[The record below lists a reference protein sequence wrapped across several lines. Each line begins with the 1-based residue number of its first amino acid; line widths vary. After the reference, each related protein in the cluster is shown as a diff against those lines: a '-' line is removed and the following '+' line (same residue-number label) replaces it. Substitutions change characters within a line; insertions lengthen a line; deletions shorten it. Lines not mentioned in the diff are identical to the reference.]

1 MYKSLIVISLVL
13 TLIYGKPITYDLCMF
28 LQKCQANSKCEVFDG
43 NKFTCKCLDGFE
55 MVDNVC
61 RIPNPPAP
69 ILLENSS
76 PSVPNV
82 LENSSP
88 SAPTVLENSSP
99 SAPTV
104 SANPNPPALIDL
116 CALLVCPVNSKC
128 VMTIKNAAICVCGCG
143 YYLYDGSCY
152 KITADAIDHT
162 DPCAL
167 LKCPTNS
174 QCEISADNQ
183 ASCQCLSGYSKDG
196 QSCNIIKP
204 DAIDST
210 ELKNPNTPDPSDQ
223 CALLKCPTNS
233 QCEISADNQAS
244 CQCLSGY
251 SKDGQSC
258 NIIKPDAIDSTELK
272 NPNTPDP
279 SDQCAL
285 LKCPTNSQCEISADN
300 QASCQCLS
308 GYSKDG
314 QSCNIIKPDAID
326 STELKN
332 PNTPDPSDQC
342 ALLKCP
348 TNSQCEIS
356 ADNQASCQCLSGYS
370 KDGQSCNIIKP
381 DAIDSTELKN
391 PNTPDPSDQCA
402 LLKCPTNSQCE
413 ISADNQA
420 SCQCLSGYSKDGQSC
435 NIIKPDAIDS
445 TELKNPNTPDPSD
458 QCALL
463 KCPTNSQCEISADN
477 QASCQCLSGYSKD
490 GQSCNIIKPDAIDST
505 ELKNPNTPDPSD
517 QCALLKC
524 PTNSQCEISAD
535 NQASCQCL
543 SGYSKDGQ
551 SCILENSS
559 PSAPTVLENSS
570 PSSSTVLENSSPSSS
585 TVLEIS
591 IPSSSKYQNC

>member
-88 SAPTVLENSSP
+88 SAPNVLENSSP

-104 SANPNPPALIDL
+104 LE
-116 CALLVCPVNSKC
+116 NSSPSDP
-128 VMTIKNAAICVCGCG
+128 T
-143 YYLYDGSCY
+143 D

>member
-104 SANPNPPALIDL
+104 LE
-116 CALLVCPVNSKC
+116 NSSPSDP
-128 VMTIKNAAICVCGCG
+128 T
-143 YYLYDGSCY
+143 D